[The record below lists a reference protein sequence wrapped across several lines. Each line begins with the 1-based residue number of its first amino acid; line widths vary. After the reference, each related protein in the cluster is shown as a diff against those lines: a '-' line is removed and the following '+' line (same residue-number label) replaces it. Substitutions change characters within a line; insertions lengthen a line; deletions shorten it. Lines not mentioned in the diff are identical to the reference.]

1 MTTPL
6 PEGILL
12 LDKPAGK
19 TSFFLVTL
27 LRRLLH
33 VKKIGHAG
41 TLDPFAKGVMVMLVG
56 QNYTKLSN
64 RFLDQDKEYVA
75 KVRLGIET
83 DTFDPEG
90 KIVATSDKVPTL
102 DEVETILKEFQ
113 GSIEQ
118 IPPMFSAK
126 KVNGKKLC
134 DLARKGQV
142 VERAPI
148 KVEVAISL
156 LAYHYPYVE
165 LQISCSKGTYV
176 RTLAQD
182 IGKKLG
188 CGAHVEELTRT
199 RSGSFTLSECLS
211 TEDLQPEKIHAHLRR
226 TARS

>member
-1 MTTPL
+1 MKPTT
-6 PEGILL
+6 EGILL

-19 TSFFLVTL
+19 SSFFLVTL
-27 LRRLLH
+27 LRHKLH

-56 QNYTKLSN
+56 QNYTRLSN

-75 KVRLGIET
+75 KIRLGIET

-90 KIVATSDKVPTL
+90 KIVATSEIVPTVDDIRSVL
-102 DEVETILKEFQ
+102 QEFQ
-113 GSIEQ
+113 GTIEQ

-126 KVNGKKLC
+126 KINGKKLC

-142 VERAPI
+142 VERAPV
-148 KVEVAISL
+148 KVQVAITL
-156 LAYHYPYVE
+156 LAYEYPYLE

-176 RTLAQD
+176 RTIAHD

-188 CGAHVEELTRT
+188 CGAHVAELTRT
-199 RSGSFTLSECLS
+199 RSGNFSLSECLS
-211 TEDLQPEKIHAHLRR
+211 TDDLQIEQIHAHLKR
-226 TARS
+226 TPIS